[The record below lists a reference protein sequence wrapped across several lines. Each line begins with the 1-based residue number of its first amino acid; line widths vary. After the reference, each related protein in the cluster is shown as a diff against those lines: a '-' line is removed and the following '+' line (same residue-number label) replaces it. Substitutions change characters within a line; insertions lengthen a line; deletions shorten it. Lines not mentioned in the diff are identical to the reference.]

1 MVWDGFVKCCQRTK
15 PQSYTVL
22 LQLPPPQLRQ
32 LLSEA
37 GDMRELLLEHVQG
50 FTQAQRQHVPAAVME
65 VLYNAEAPAG
75 EHLEQEPRAEERIGG
90 EPGPPGT

>member
-1 MVWDGFVKCCQRTK
+1 MFRDGFVMCCQRTK

-32 LLSEA
+32 LLNEA
-37 GDMRELLLEHVQG
+37 PDMRELLLEHVQG
-50 FTQAQRQHVPAAVME
+50 FTQSQRQHVPANIME
-65 VLYNAEAPAG
+65 VLYNVEPKEKEDPAPVSAEGDVP
-75 EHLEQEPRAEERIGG
+75 G